1 MRRFLFL
8 LVLLGLGCAAALQ
21 AQPTALVGGTVH
33 PVSGPAID
41 NGVVVFDGST
51 IVAVGPR
58 DEVVIPDEAQRIDAS
73 GHVITPGF
81 IDAATAT
88 GLIEVSAVSDTR
100 DNATGGDPIRAA
112 FRVTDGIN
120 PNSTVVPITRLG
132 GVTTVASI
140 PSGGLIAGQGAVI
153 DLGGDRLGDML
164 VRDGAGMYASFNPD
178 GADAAGGSRGA
189 ISLRLREAFD
199 DAQFYRDNASAFNQG
214 STRPMAVSRLDLDAL
229 GAVLDGTM
237 PLVIRASRASD
248 LDAALRLAEAYDVR
262 PVILGGEEAWMRADA
277 LAAANVPVILKPLTN
292 LPTEFDRLG
301 SRFDNAARLAEAGVP
316 VVLSSF
322 DTHNARNLRFEAGNA
337 VRFGLDWDAALRGV
351 TLHPAQTLGI
361 SATHGSLDAGKTANL
376 VVWSGDPFEFAS
388 APEHIF
394 IRGERVENTSRQQK
408 LLERYRMLDEQPPQY
423 RR

>member
-1 MRRFLFL
+1 M
-8 LVLLGLGCAAALQ
+8 
-21 AQPTALVGGTVH
+21 H

-41 NGVVVFDGST
+41 DGVVVFDGST

-58 DEVVIPDEAQRIDAS
+58 DEVVIPAEAQRIDAS

-81 IDAATAT
+81 IDASTAT
-88 GLIEVSAVSDTR
+88 GLIEVSSVSDTR
-100 DNATGGDPIRAA
+100 DNAIGGDPIRAA

-153 DLGGDRLGDML
+153 DLGGGRLDAML

-178 GADAAGGSRGA
+178 GADASGGSRGA
-189 ISLRLREAFD
+189 ISLRMREAFD

-214 STRPMAVSRLDLDAL
+214 SARPMAVSRLDLEAL
-229 GAVLDGTM
+229 GPVLDGAM
-237 PLVIRASRASD
+237 PLVLRASRASD
-248 LDAALRLAEAYDVR
+248 IDAALRLADAYDVR

-301 SRFDNAARLAEAGVP
+301 SRFDNAALLAEAGVP

-337 VRFGLDWDAALRGV
+337 VRFGLDWAAALRGV
-351 TLHPAQTLGI
+351 TLQPAQTLGI
-361 SATHGSLDAGKTANL
+361 AETHGSLEAGKTANL
-376 VVWSGDPFEFAS
+376 VVWSGDPFEFTS

-394 IRGERVENTSRQQK
+394 IQGDRIENTSRQQE
-408 LLERYRMLDEQPPQY
+408 LLERYKTLGDRPPQY
-423 RR
+423 RK